1 MRSSIASD
9 PPAEAGVA
17 RDRGET
23 AGAEDDE
30 EKIEQGRLPKMPA
43 PQMGE
48 TGIKEPFEK
57 RAGDIRSP

>member
-1 MRSSIASD
+1 
-9 PPAEAGVA
+9 
-17 RDRGET
+17 
-23 AGAEDDE
+23 
-30 EKIEQGRLPKMPA
+30 MPA